1 MSGLRCNLSL
11 NNKLFMK
18 NLLLFFALFFA
29 LGQTMA
35 QDKEVIDRVI
45 GTVGGE
51 LILLSE
57 VEEQF
62 TLMEQ
67 QRGGGLPSDQ
77 RCVILES
84 LVASKLLLN
93 QAKLDSIEV
102 SEEEVDQQ
110 LDARVQNILSYMNN
124 DISQFEAYYGQSVND
139 VKEDFRE
146 DLRNRILT
154 DRMRGDI
161 ITSANVTPSEVKS
174 FFARIPTDSLPYFN
188 SEVEIGE
195 IVHPPQVNAEQK
207 KIAREKLDELRRRIV
222 EDEEDFAELA
232 RIFSDDPGSARTGG
246 DLGMQRRGTFVT
258 EFEATAYNL
267 EVNEIS
273 EVIETEFGFHILQ
286 LLERR
291 GNNVHIRHIL
301 VKSVITEAD
310 RTLAMERLDS
320 VRHLLMA
327 DSISF
332 SLAVKRFSDENQQSF
347 NNDGSLMNPK
357 TGNTFFEIGDL
368 EPDIYF
374 TIDTMG
380 VNTYSSPLPFKSPAG
395 EEAFRIIVLKSRTEP
410 HKASLEKD
418 YSKIKQA
425 TLEEKKNKFINDWV
439 MEKIS
444 STYINIEKSY
454 QGCPNLQDWMAEQ

>member
-1 MSGLRCNLSL
+1 
-11 NNKLFMK
+11 MK
-18 NLLLFFALFFA
+18 NLLLIFACFLA
-29 LGQTMA
+29 LGQIMA

-67 QRGGGLPSDQ
+67 QRGTLPSEQ
-77 RCVILES
+77 RCMILES

-102 SEEEVDQQ
+102 GEDEVEQQ

-124 DISQFEAYYGQSVND
+124 DVSQFEAYYGQSVNE

-154 DRMRGDI
+154 DRMRGEI
-161 ITSANVTPSEVKS
+161 IASANVTPSEVKS

-195 IVHPPQVNAEQK
+195 IVHPPQVNATQK
-207 KIAREKLDELRRRIV
+207 KIAREKLEELRKRIV
-222 EDEEDFAELA
+222 EGNEDFAELA
-232 RIFSDDPGSARTGG
+232 RIFSDDPGSARVGG

-301 VKSVITEAD
+301 VKPEITEAD
-310 RTLAMERLDS
+310 RLLAIARLDS
-320 VRHLLMA
+320 VRQLLIN

-347 NNDGSLMNPK
+347 NNDGALMNPK

-374 TIDTMG
+374 TIDTMA
-380 VNTYSSPLPFKSPAG
+380 VNSYSAPLSFQTPTG

-410 HKASLEKD
+410 HKASLATD

-439 MEKIS
+439 MEKLS

-454 QGCPNLQDWMAEQ
+454 QGCPNIQSWLARP